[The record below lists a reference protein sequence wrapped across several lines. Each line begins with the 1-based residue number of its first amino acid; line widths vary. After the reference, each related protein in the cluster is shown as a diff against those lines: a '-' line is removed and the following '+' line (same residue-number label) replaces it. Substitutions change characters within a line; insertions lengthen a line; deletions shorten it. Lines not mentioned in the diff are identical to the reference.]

1 MVGQDVVVN
10 VMNSLP
16 QFVTHG
22 LEVAGGV
29 LPALGFALIM
39 NMIGKNKLIPFVF
52 LGYIVV
58 SVGGVNSLTAGIIA
72 VSILLSFVGIF

>member
-29 LPALGFALIM
+29 LPAFA
-39 NMIGKNKLIPFVF
+39 
-52 LGYIVV
+52 VV
-58 SVGGVNSLTAGIIA
+58 LLTHP
-72 VSILLSFVGIF
+72 LN